1 MYDDILAK
9 AIVQKALNGDA
20 GAQTLLGQALDLH
33 GEYQE
38 AVKWLRSAADQGYD
52 AAQTT
57 LGSEYFWG
65 HGVEKDYKKAVY
77 WWRKA
82 ADQGQ
87 GEAQA
92 LLGAAYYKGY
102 GVSPDENEAVVWL
115 EKAAQQGIE
124 RAISLLANIKQ
135 HGGTEQKNSGSGG
148 TAWLIAAAVI
158 FGIFIFLHAG
168 SKPSPQKY
176 NQPQYQMSQSTSG
189 SASSEQRTWTE
200 GKSDPGNNAGPMH
213 QVTQSGNSQKN
224 YTASSGNSEYEQG
237 QKYYY
242 GRGVTKD
249 YYEAA
254 KCYRMAAEQ
263 GNAAG
268 QGKLG
273 WM

>member
-102 GVSPDENEAVVWL
+102 GVSPDEKEAVVWL
-115 EKAAQQGIE
+115 EKAAQQVL
-124 RAISLLANIKQ
+124 S
-135 HGGTEQKNSGSGG
+135 
-148 TAWLIAAAVI
+148 V
-158 FGIFIFLHAG
+158 
-168 SKPSPQKY
+168 PSAFWQ
-176 NQPQYQMSQSTSG
+176 
-189 SASSEQRTWTE
+189 
-200 GKSDPGNNAGPMH
+200 
-213 QVTQSGNSQKN
+213 
-224 YTASSGNSEYEQG
+224 
-237 QKYYY
+237 
-242 GRGVTKD
+242 
-249 YYEAA
+249 
-254 KCYRMAAEQ
+254 
-263 GNAAG
+263 
-268 QGKLG
+268 L
-273 WM
+273 